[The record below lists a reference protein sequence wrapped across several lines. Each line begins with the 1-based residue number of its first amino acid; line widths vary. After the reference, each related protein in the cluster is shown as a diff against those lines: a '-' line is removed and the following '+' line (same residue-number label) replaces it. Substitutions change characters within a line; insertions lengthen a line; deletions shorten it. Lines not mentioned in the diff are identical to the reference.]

1 MNLIIK
7 YSKQMKLSNKAIKA
21 LTVRAR
27 NRIALALDCSVQ
39 SVDRWIK
46 ENESNGNM
54 TKAQVLQIINEE
66 TGLSDQEILE
76 EITVEQQ

>member
-1 MNLIIK
+1 
-7 YSKQMKLSNKAIKA
+7 MKLSHKAIKA

-27 NRIALALDCSVQ
+27 NRVALALDCSVQ

-54 TKAQVLQIINEE
+54 TKAQVLQIISEE
-66 TGLSDQEILE
+66 TGLEDSQILE
-76 EITVEQQ
+76 EEKVEQQ